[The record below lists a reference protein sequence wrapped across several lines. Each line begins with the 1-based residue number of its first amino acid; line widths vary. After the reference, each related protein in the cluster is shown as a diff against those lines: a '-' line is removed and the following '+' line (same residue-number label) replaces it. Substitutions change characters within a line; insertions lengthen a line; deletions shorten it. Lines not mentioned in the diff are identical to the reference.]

1 MFIDETGSTISM
13 SRQYAWAPRGTRAED
28 AIPRNR
34 GTVTTVIGALT
45 VDGLTAVMTIEGGTT
60 GDVFVTYLEK
70 VLLPQLLPGDIVV
83 LDNLPAHKDARVRPL
98 IESVRAHLVYQPA
111 YSPDFN
117 PIELAWSK
125 LKWWLR
131 TAKARTHSAL
141 DEAIATAMR
150 TVITADDAFAWFA
163 HCGYQTVLP

>member
-13 SRQYAWAPRGTRAED
+13 SRQYAWAPCGTRAED

-60 GDVFVTYLEK
+60 GDVFVTYVEK

-83 LDNLPAHKDARVRPL
+83 LDNLPAHKDGRVRPL

-131 TAKARTHSAL
+131 TAKARTHAAL
-141 DEAIATAMR
+141 DEAIAAAMKTA
-150 TVITADDAFAWFA
+150 ITADDAFAWFA
-163 HCGYQTVLP
+163 HCGYPLLP